1 MRVLRH
7 FTAAHATDLA
17 ELHRHLVAGDL
28 SEARRL
34 AHTLKGVAGT
44 LGAVQLQGL
53 VAELEAAIGVGQ
65 PLQALEPLIERAS
78 TTQNSL
84 TAALGDVLG
93 TSAPEVLE
101 VETVDW
107 RQVGPILVRLEA
119 LLVED
124 DVRANQVFREAAP
137 LLHTALGAVASK
149 LEQQLEGFEYQLAL
163 EILRG
168 WMAAHPQVGDGPD
181 DE

>member
-1 MRVLRH
+1 
-7 FTAAHATDLA
+7 
-17 ELHRHLVAGDL
+17 
-28 SEARRL
+28 
-34 AHTLKGVAGT
+34 
-44 LGAVQLQGL
+44 
-53 VAELEAAIGVGQ
+53 
-65 PLQALEPLIERAS
+65 
-78 TTQNSL
+78 
-84 TAALGDVLG
+84 LGDVLG